1 MQTDEVRDQGI
12 IYTIGHSNIQ
22 VEAFLNL
29 LSGID
34 VVVDVRSTPFS
45 QYAPQF
51 NAHEIKGK
59 LSAAGI
65 EYVFMED
72 EYLGNILG
80 GRPRDEGCYES
91 GKIVYDRVKE
101 RSWYQEGISEL
112 VELACNKTLAVMCS
126 EEDPDKCH
134 RHHLIAQSV
143 LDSGLR
149 VLHIRGDGTLEAAE
163 KETVQLTLF

>member
-1 MQTDEVRDQGI
+1 MQTEEVRDQSI
-12 IYTIGHSNIQ
+12 VYTIGHSNVQ
-22 VEAFLNL
+22 VEGFLNL
-29 LSGID
+29 LKGIE

-51 NAHEIKGK
+51 NAHSIKDE

-65 EYVFMED
+65 DYVFMED

-91 GKIVYDRVKE
+91 GKIVYERVKE

-112 VELACNKTLAVMCS
+112 VELAGKKTLAVMCS
-126 EEDPDKCH
+126 EEDPHQCH
-134 RHHLIAQSV
+134 RHHLIAQT
-143 LDSGLR
+143 LLESGLT

-163 KETVQLTLF
+163 KEAVQPSLL